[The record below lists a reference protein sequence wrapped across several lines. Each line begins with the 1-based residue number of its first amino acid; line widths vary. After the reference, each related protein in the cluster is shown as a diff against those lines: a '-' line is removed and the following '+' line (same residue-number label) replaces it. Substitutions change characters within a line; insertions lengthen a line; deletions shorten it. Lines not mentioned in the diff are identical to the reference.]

1 MLYLSIG
8 CALVLIAF
16 VLGWAFIA
24 VDPAKLARFLRWF
37 VVIAASCLALFLVF
51 RGQALLA
58 AAPAAVAAIGWRV
71 FRLVP
76 LGLWFRLFQMGRAFS
91 RSRKY
96 SRHGTRAGTEG
107 TSTVKSDWVQMHLD
121 HASGVLNGMVIKG
134 EFLGKELDGLSIPEL
149 ERLLLE
155 VREDEASLRLV
166 ENYMLRRFGEE
177 WAERSSESNSQAE
190 ADNLSR
196 EEAYE
201 ILGLPLGADEEAI
214 RSAHRNLMASNHP
227 DHGGSSYLA
236 TKINQARDTLLKS

>member
-1 MLYLSIG
+1 
-8 CALVLIAF
+8 
-16 VLGWAFIA
+16 
-24 VDPAKLARFLRWF
+24 
-37 VVIAASCLALFLVF
+37 
-51 RGQALLA
+51 
-58 AAPAAVAAIGWRV
+58 
-71 FRLVP
+71 
-76 LGLWFRLFQMGRAFS
+76 
-91 RSRKY
+91 
-96 SRHGTRAGTEG
+96 
-107 TSTVKSDWVQMHLD
+107 
-121 HASGVLNGMVIKG
+121 MVIKG

-177 WAERSSESNSQAE
+177 WAERTSESNSQAE